1 MAEGGAKL
9 TELAWKI
16 LTSVMTAAVLGGY
29 GMFYSMHTDL
39 TELKLQRTT
48 QAQQIAKLEAEL
60 AAERAS
66 RDGIKSSLTKIETEL
81 PYIKQGIAD
90 LKEILSR

>member
-48 QAQQIAKLEAEL
+48 QAQQIAKLEAE
-60 AAERAS
+60 
-66 RDGIKSSLTKIETEL
+66 
-81 PYIKQGIAD
+81 
-90 LKEILSR
+90 